1 MSVETSDYDYVVI
14 GSGSSGAV
22 VAARLSED
30 PRSKVLL
37 IEAGPDDSNRWIHV
51 PLGFAKVLANPELIW
66 TYQTEPEL
74 NLDGRRIPAIRG
86 KVLGG
91 SSSVNG
97 MIYVRGTPSD
107 YAGWRQLGAEGWTYD
122 EVLPFYKAA
131 ERQALG
137 GNRYHGADGPVGVEN
152 VRWRNSLADAFIA
165 STEAIGIP
173 RNDDFSGETLEG
185 VGYYQMTTWKG
196 RRASTATAYLAPA
209 RRRQN
214 LHVVTNAQASRITFD
229 DRVATAVHY
238 DRGGT
243 SHRARVRREVVI
255 SAGSFGSPQLLQ
267 LSGVGPAPVLKP
279 LGIEVVHE
287 LKGVGENLIDH
298 FLPKRIYR
306 TSNTQSLNAM
316 MASPIAQALAGLR
329 YYLLRSGPL
338 ASPAGLAG
346 GYAYSGARHEGAA
359 PDIQF
364 FFMPFSAEGLSGEL
378 VREPSFQLACYQ
390 TLPESRG
397 SVRIA
402 TADHRDAPTIVA
414 NYLSTPRDRQAAIDG
429 LRFMGRIGEAEPLKR
444 WHAREVLPPDYDDS
458 DEGLLA
464 YARKEGST
472 AYHHVGTCRMG
483 NDDLAVVDHRLK
495 VRGLANV
502 RVADGSIMPTLISGN
517 TNAACIMIGEKCADM
532 IRHDHAGG

>member
-1 MSVETSDYDYVVI
+1 MPEEAPEYDYVVI

-22 VAARLSED
+22 VASRLSENPD
-30 PRSKVLL
+30 VKVLL
-37 IEAGPDDSNRWIHV
+37 VEAGPDDTNRWIHV
-51 PLGFAKVLANPELIW
+51 PLGFAKVLANPALIW
-66 TYQTEPEL
+66 AYQTEPEP

-107 YAGWRQLGAEGWTYD
+107 YAGWRQLGAKGWTFD
-122 EVLPFYKAA
+122 EILPYYKMA

-137 GNRYHGADGPVGVEN
+137 GSLYHGADGPVGVEN

-165 STEAIGIP
+165 AAESLGLP
-173 RNDDFSGETLEG
+173 HNDDFNSETLEG
-185 VGYYQMTTWKG
+185 AGYYQMTTWQG
-196 RRASTATAYLAPA
+196 RRASTATAYLKPA
-209 RRRQN
+209 KRRTN
-214 LHVVTNAQASRITFD
+214 LRIVTDAVTSKIHFEN
-229 DRVATAVHY
+229 RVATAVQY
-238 DRGGT
+238 ERGGT
-243 SHRARVRREVVI
+243 SHRVKVRREIVI

-267 LSGVGPAPVLKP
+267 LSGVGPAALLKP
-279 LGIEVVHE
+279 LGIEVMHE
-287 LKGVGENLIDH
+287 LNGVGENLIDH

-316 MASPIAQALAGLR
+316 MASPIRQAIAGLR
-329 YYLLRSGPL
+329 YYLMRSGPL

-346 GYAYSGARHEGAA
+346 GYAHSGAHVEGDV

-364 FFMPFSAEGLSGEL
+364 FFMPFSAEGLAGEL

-402 TADHRDAPTIVA
+402 SAEFRDAPRIVA
-414 NYLSTPRDRQAAIDG
+414 NYLSTPKDARAAIEG
-429 LRFMGRIGEAEPLKR
+429 LKFLGKIGAATPLKK
-444 WHAREVLPPDYDDS
+444 WNAREVLPSNYEDS

-483 NDDLAVVDHRLK
+483 DDDLAVVDHRLK

-532 IRHDHAGG
+532 IRADMLR